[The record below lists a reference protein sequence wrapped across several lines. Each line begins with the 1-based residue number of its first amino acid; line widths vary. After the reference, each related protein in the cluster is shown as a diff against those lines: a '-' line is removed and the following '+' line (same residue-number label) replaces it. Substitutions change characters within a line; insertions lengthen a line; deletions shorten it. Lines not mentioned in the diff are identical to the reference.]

1 MPGRPFWMVVLP
13 MHLEL
18 QAPESSSGPRRRK
31 GTVGEWLI
39 PSILLAGAIA
49 LSSCVR
55 QAWPPPAPVEDNQSV
70 RLPQLIGRPVI
81 EIGSGTAAYEL
92 EGVVLKAIMI
102 AMNDYVHPEAEDPTC
117 WGSPEAHRFRVTRKG
132 DIIFVRVDEDPEAC
146 GLQYVIV
153 DSGATYAISTDGRIL
168 RRFFDGGPNKLLD
181 VWEHEGG
188 VQEGGSPPIQQDG
201 GVAPSAPEPPDAPP
215 SGSDGGSPDAH

>member
-1 MPGRPFWMVVLP
+1 MRSV
-13 MHLEL
+13 
-18 QAPESSSGPRRRK
+18 K
-31 GTVGEWLI
+31 KI
-39 PSILLAGAIA
+39 SILLAGAIA
-49 LSSCVR
+49 ISSCVR

-70 RLPQLIGRPVI
+70 RLPHLLGERVI
-81 EIGSGTAAYEL
+81 EVGEGKVPYEL

-102 AMNDYVHPEAEDPTC
+102 AMNDYVHPEAKDPTC
-117 WGSPEAHRFRVTRKG
+117 WGSPEAHRFRVARKG

-181 VWEHEGG
+181 VWEPEDSS
-188 VQEGGSPPIQQDG
+188 QEGGSPPIQQDG
-201 GVAPSAPEPPDAPP
+201 GAAPAAPEPPDAGTPVL
-215 SGSDGGSPDAH
+215 DGGAPNAP